1 MRRKLASAPVALALA
16 LTACASGGD
25 ADQGESAAP
34 SSDAEGSQPT
44 SVGEVSTELTD
55 TEGSVVGGAPTEMHS
70 PRIGLVFWLWQCDKE
85 NHGWREGPPLTV
97 VLAREFRSVEG
108 LHPPEIFN
116 SNEKRI
122 LPSVVIRKPMH
133 FGDWPVYCR
142 LPTVIGNC
150 ATSGLPTIRSA
161 FNRASAHRA

>member
-1 MRRKLASAPVALALA
+1 M
-16 LTACASGGD
+16 
-25 ADQGESAAP
+25 Q
-34 SSDAEGSQPT
+34 
-44 SVGEVSTELTD
+44 
-55 TEGSVVGGAPTEMHS
+55 S

-122 LPSVVIRKPMH
+122 LPSVVIANL
-133 FGDWPVYCR
+133 CI
-142 LPTVIGNC
+142 LAIGRYTAVFLLAC
-150 ATSGLPTIRSA
+150 ATRMHSMPQLWVMRSVHPRGYDAEDRETPSSIYWSDRRRLVQGSRITPDKSACDHLSPGGGDPGTRRSG
-161 FNRASAHRA
+161 